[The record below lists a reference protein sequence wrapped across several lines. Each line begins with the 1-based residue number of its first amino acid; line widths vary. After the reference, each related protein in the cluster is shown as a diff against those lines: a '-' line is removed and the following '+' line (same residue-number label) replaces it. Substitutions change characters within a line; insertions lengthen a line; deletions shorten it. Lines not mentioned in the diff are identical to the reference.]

1 LVSLLADTL
10 VDALLGTIWK
20 ELLTAIIVAVVM
32 TIFVKFWQNIVLI
45 QKKFRFMLLNSPAR
59 IRAASIA
66 KYRDSPTSWLSNAVF
81 ESIVTSV
88 TSDKLTKQGVHER
101 AIALKSDR
109 LGIPLTLWLEEEF
122 DTSTSGTDRPRIEA
136 YKVTLDME
144 AELRLGYREVREF
157 QDFVALAQK
166 VQEVVQVAC
175 FPASRT
181 YDSYIVCEAK
191 RDAKLVVR
199 SKGKIEDEILRV
211 SVVTE
216 EDRVELVSTEPMY
229 LTEALKKYFPI

>member
-1 LVSLLADTL
+1 LEPLVEATVGSILD
-10 VDALLGTIWK
+10 VFSQ
-20 ELLTAIIVAVVM
+20 ELLIGILVAIVVA
-32 TIFVKFWQNIVLI
+32 ILAKFWQRIVVI
-45 QKKFRFMLLNSPAR
+45 QRKLRFVLLNAPAR

-66 KYRDSPTSWLSNAVF
+66 KYRESPESWLSNVVF
-81 ESIVTSV
+81 ESMVSSV
-88 TSDKLTKQGVHER
+88 TTDMLVRQGVHER
-101 AIALKSDR
+101 AITFKSER
-109 LGIPLTLWLEEEF
+109 LGIPLTLWLDEEF
-122 DTSTSGTDRPRIEA
+122 DTATSGTDKPRIEA

-144 AELRLGYREVREF
+144 AELRLGYREVGDF

-175 FPASRT
+175 FPASRP

-199 SKGKIEDEILRV
+199 SKGKIEDEILKV